1 MLVVTFNQEKAL
13 VGAFSLTAKFDG
25 SFELYSVST
34 GLVLVTVLSCSCVS
48 GRTPLRL
55 VRFMTGRYWAATASL
70 CRLRWPLLQPGTQGG
85 APDTH
90 SSNLICTSWQTQFER
105 SVRIHCITTRIT
117 RVVWS
122 SPKSPWL
129 HPAREDKLSGD
140 DQVAK
145 QRNDVERLHQ
155 LQWVGNSWKYEV
167 VSIYSASPI
176 IPHFKL
182 MHKNEHHPINH
193 QISAQN
199 WHNWN
204 NGLHQL
210 FSAPAGVCN
219 CGVLVVVCCWRCGAK
234 W

>member
-1 MLVVTFNQEKAL
+1 M
-13 VGAFSLTAKFDG
+13 
-25 SFELYSVST
+25 
-34 GLVLVTVLSCSCVS
+34 LVTVLSCSCVS
-48 GRTPLRL
+48 GRTPLGL

-85 APDTH
+85 APDTRH
-90 SSNLICTSWQTQFER
+90 TARTLFAHLGRYSLR
-105 SVRIHCITTRIT
+105 GPSVSVVSQEESRVK

-182 MHKNEHHPINH
+182 MHKKEHHPINH

>member
-1 MLVVTFNQEKAL
+1 MKELAGAFNQEKVL
-13 VGAFSLTAKFDG
+13 DCENRWIVWS
-25 SFELYSVST
+25 SSIT

-70 CRLRWPLLQPGTQGG
+70 CRLRWPLLQPGRQRELQTHDTQLW
-85 APDTH
+85 PYLHILLDRN
-90 SSNLICTSWQTQFER
+90 SLKVP
-105 SVRIHCITTRIT
+105 SVSVVSQEESRVK

-122 SPKSPWL
+122 SPKCPWL

-182 MHKNEHHPINH
+182 MHKN
-193 QISAQN
+193 
-199 WHNWN
+199 
-204 NGLHQL
+204 
-210 FSAPAGVCN
+210 
-219 CGVLVVVCCWRCGAK
+219 
-234 W
+234 

>member
-1 MLVVTFNQEKAL
+1 MDRLQ
-13 VGAFSLTAKFDG
+13 
-25 SFELYSVST
+25 LYSVST

-85 APDTH
+85 APDTRHTALALFAHLGRH
-90 SSNLICTSWQTQFER
+90 SLR
-105 SVRIHCITTRIT
+105 GPSVSVVSQEESRVK